1 MRLYILLDTS
11 GSMDGSKI
19 SALNDSMENIIVDL
33 QEKAFNGKNIDIDI
47 VILSF
52 AMDVTWMY
60 DKPINILD
68 FKWKPL
74 TASGMTSLGKACCE
88 LAKNI
93 SAYPANN
100 ENVAIVL
107 LSDGCPTDDY
117 DEGIRELR
125 NLQTFN
131 NADKFAIALGDNADL
146 QSLARFVDEQNNI
159 FIENKADT
167 LIDVLNTIMGNIAHH
182 TTPTHPNVID
192 NDEWS

>member
-33 QEKAFNGKNIDIDI
+33 QEKAFNGKNIDI

-60 DKPINILD
+60 DEPINILD

>member
-11 GSMDGSKI
+11 GSMNGSKI

-33 QEKAFNGKNIDIDI
+33 QEKAFNGKNIDI

-68 FKWKPL
+68 FKWEPL

-93 SAYPANN
+93 SAYPVNN

-131 NADKFAIALGDNADL
+131 NAAKFAIALGDNADL
-146 QSLARFVDEQNNI
+146 QSLARFVDEHDNI
-159 FIENKADT
+159 FVENKADT
-167 LIDVLNTIMGNIAHH
+167 LIDALNTIMGNI
-182 TTPTHPNVID
+182 TNYTSTPLHSYDID
-192 NDEWS
+192 DEWS